1 MINFAIVAS
10 IIRKDVLSLLPIVV
24 LAIVV
29 QVLDVLVL
37 VLDIMPQIAMY
48 MPVVWFFGTML
59 LIVAMFQLDAP
70 ASLVDDWLCRPVPK
84 RALLLAKLLVLF
96 TVIYVTR
103 ALTRFGADL
112 SLGYT
117 VVESL
122 QEALLL
128 QMSYQLIAFP
138 LIMIAA
144 IVTSTV
150 IQALGVLLGV
160 FVLVFIVPAPFIGEP
175 GPLEPGFIE
184 AVSTNGMLWMA
195 LAPGKL
201 MALALTALSF
211 WIVYRNRNIFLG
223 RVMLVVSTTVSVLTI
238 FMAPWSPW
246 SVAYAVQKSV
256 APHDAALMQAVTDRM
271 QLNHASA
278 CFPATSVGALTSD
291 TVYSS
296 ARQALGVTPWSEEWL
311 TEAGT
316 DGVSF
321 ITRVQTQGVPRD
333 LRVKLA
339 YVEAHYVDAASGT
352 RVALRPAETV
362 PLRGGDTF
370 THQWLLPQTELEQLA
385 RGEPSFE
392 LTYSMAVLKA
402 LTYELR
408 ADGTRHEL
416 EGIGYCGATPDL
428 LNNRIVVDC
437 FNAGA
442 RPPLVSA
449 ELYDIESSRRESDM
463 PNYAPPLVLIP
474 SGSRVEINLDRA
486 SLLAEPVVE
495 VTGWQLAGFVD
506 KTITTRGILGAD
518 TATCPLPSET
528 APTTQFSSW
537 KDDSPHTA
545 FYFAVDD
552 GVQLEVLDWGGE
564 GTPLLLIHGLGATA
578 HTWDDIAPELAR
590 NHRVIALTRRGI
602 GGSSRPDS
610 GYDSATL
617 ARDAVRVLD
626 ALKIDK
632 AVMVGSSMGGQE
644 LSWLGAEYPERVAGL
659 IYLDAAFDYAW
670 QKQQPPRPED
680 PELLLPPRPPF
691 TPADLRSYETVL
703 QWMQRT
709 DTDPVPEGE
718 MLALYNINNRFLAGD
733 IAAGMDLVLLDAT
746 EAAVQSPRFEAITAP
761 VLALFAMPDGPQY
774 FMRPWYDA
782 NDPRVQQLLAEM
794 STTVTGMKR
803 EAHERFARLVPA
815 AEVRDVTGAS
825 HGMHMS
831 NPADVV
837 AEIEQFVATRVENPA
852 TP

>member
-1 MINFAIVAS
+1 MNNFAIIAAVL
-10 IIRKDVLSLLPIVV
+10 RKDVVSLLPIV
-24 LAIVV
+24 LLGIAV
-29 QVLDVLVL
+29 QILDVLVL
-37 VLDIMPQIAMY
+37 TLDVLPQIAMY
-48 MPVVWFFGTML
+48 MPYIWFFGTVL
-59 LIVAMFQLDAP
+59 LIVGVFQLDAP

-84 RALLLAKLLVLF
+84 RALLLAKLLLLF
-96 TVIYVTR
+96 TVVYGTR
-103 ALTRFGADL
+103 AVTRFGADL

-117 VVESL
+117 VAESL

-150 IQALGVLLGV
+150 IQALGVMLGV
-160 FVLVFIVPAPFIGEP
+160 FVLVFIVPTPFLGQP
-175 GPLEPGFIE
+175 GPLEPGVVDAI
-184 AVSTNGMLWMA
+184 SSNGMLWMA
-195 LAPGKL
+195 LVPAKL
-201 MALALTALSF
+201 MALALTAFSF
-211 WIVYRNRNIFLG
+211 WIVYRHRHILLG
-223 RVMLVVSTTVSVLTI
+223 RVMLVVSTAVSVLSI
-238 FMAPWSPW
+238 FIVPWSPW
-246 SVAYAVQKSV
+246 STAYALQKSV
-256 APHDAALMQAVTDRM
+256 APYDAAAVQAVSDRM

-311 TEAGT
+311 ADAGT

-321 ITRVQTQGVPRD
+321 ITRVQPQGVPRD
-333 LRVKLA
+333 MRVKLA
-339 YVEAHYVDAASGT
+339 YVQAHYVDAASGM

-362 PLRGGDTF
+362 PLHSGDTF
-370 THQWLLPQTELEQLA
+370 SHQWLLPQTEVERLA
-385 RGEPSFE
+385 RGDPSLE

-402 LTYELR
+402 VTHELH
-408 ADGTRHEL
+408 ADGERHEL
-416 EGIGYCGATPDL
+416 DGIGYCGATHDL

-449 ELYDIESSRRESDM
+449 ELYDIESSRVEGEV
-463 PNYAPPLVLIP
+463 PNYAPPLVLLP
-474 SGSRVEINLDRA
+474 SGSRVELNVERA
-486 SLLAEPVVE
+486 SLLAEPMVE

-506 KTITTRGILGAD
+506 KTVTTKGILGAD

-578 HTWDDIAPELAR
+578 HTWDDIAPELAKT
-590 NHRVIALTRRGI
+590 HRVVALTRRGI

-617 ARDAVRVLD
+617 ALDAVRVLD

-644 LSWLGAEYPERVAGL
+644 LSWLGAEHPERVAGL

-670 QKQQPPRPED
+670 QKQQPPRED
-680 PELLLPPRPPF
+680 PSMLLPPRPPY
-691 TPADLRSYETVL
+691 TPDDLRSYETVL
-703 QWMQRT
+703 EWMKRT
-709 DTDPVPEGE
+709 NTDPVPEGE

-733 IAAGMDLVLLDAT
+733 IAGVDMVLIDAT
-746 EAAVQSPRFEAITAP
+746 EAGVKSPRYEAITAP

-774 FMRPWYDA
+774 FMEPWYDA
-782 NDPRVQQLLAEM
+782 NDPRVQQLVADM
-794 STTVTGMKR
+794 STLTARMKR
-803 EAHERFARLVPA
+803 EASERFARLVPA
-815 AEVRDVTGAS
+815 AEVRDMPGAS

-831 NPADVV
+831 NPAEVV
-837 AEIEQFVATRVENPA
+837 AEILHFVESKVE
-852 TP
+852 TPSTP